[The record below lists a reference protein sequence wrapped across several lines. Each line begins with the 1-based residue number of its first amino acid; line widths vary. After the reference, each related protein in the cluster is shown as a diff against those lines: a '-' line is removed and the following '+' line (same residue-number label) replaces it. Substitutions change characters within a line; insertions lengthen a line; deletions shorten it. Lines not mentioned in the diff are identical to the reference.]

1 MTQEEIKKIARE
13 YAEDVFREHKE
24 RNLSHLTD
32 EEWELSISEVAK
44 DTIDAFQWLSK
55 DYAIVPK
62 EQIYMRHGVANAL
75 MKQDPMHKE
84 FYRGQ
89 SSVLESIFDK
99 SLFEEEGK

>member
-1 MTQEEIKKIARE
+1 MTPEEIKKINTAYAELNIPNGIDEE
-13 YAEDVFREHKE
+13 YARCVVFH
-24 RNLSHLTD
+24 D
-32 EEWELSISEVAK
+32 SEM
-44 DTIDAFQWLSK
+44 FGRFLQWLSK

-75 MKQDPMHKE
+75 MKQDPAHKE

-99 SLFEEEGK
+99 SLFEEEGEEGK